1 MSEKP
6 RGSRTTF
13 AVAEVV
19 LSKVVWALSIA
30 STVCLAAIMLI
41 AVIDIVGTKFFRQA
55 FPGAPEFIQSLNA
68 PLVFLAVA
76 FVQLDRGHTRIEL
89 LQQRMPRVIKH
100 GIRLTGNILGIII
113 CFVFGWRGFV
123 YMQECMLA
131 HKTAGGAV
139 QFPIWPFVATL
150 MVGYFLLALAF
161 IVSLMKEVGSMA
173 SQGEPQ

>member
-1 MSEKP
+1 MNKIAW
-6 RGSRTTF
+6 GF
-13 AVAEVV
+13 
-19 LSKVVWALSIA
+19 SIA
-30 STVCLAAIMLI
+30 STVALAAIMFI
-41 AVIDIVGTKFFRQA
+41 AVIDIVGTKFLRHA

-89 LQQRMPRVIKH
+89 LQQRMPRAVKC

-139 QFPIWPFVATL
+139 KFQIWPFVATL
-150 MVGYFLLALAF
+150 MIGYFFLALAF
-161 IVSLMKEVGSMA
+161 VISLIKEVGSMA
-173 SQGEPQ
+173 CQNENR